1 MKKLCLAAAIAVSFV
16 AAPAFA
22 NETADLWKA
31 KCKSCHG
38 ETGKADTKE
47 GKKNKIDDMSD
58 AKWQANHDDAKI
70 RKAIAEG
77 VPDTKMKAY
86 KDKLSAAEI
95 DALVKHIR
103 TFKK

>member
-1 MKKLCLAAAIAVSFV
+1 MKKLCLAVAVAVSFV

-22 NETADLWKA
+22 NETEDLWKA

-38 ETGKADTKE
+38 ATGKGDTKE
-47 GKKNKIDDMSD
+47 GKKNKVDDLTD
-58 AKWQANHDDAKI
+58 PAWQARHDDAKI
-70 RKAIAEG
+70 RKAITEG

-86 KDKLSAAEI
+86 KGKLSEAEI

-103 TFKK
+103 TLKK